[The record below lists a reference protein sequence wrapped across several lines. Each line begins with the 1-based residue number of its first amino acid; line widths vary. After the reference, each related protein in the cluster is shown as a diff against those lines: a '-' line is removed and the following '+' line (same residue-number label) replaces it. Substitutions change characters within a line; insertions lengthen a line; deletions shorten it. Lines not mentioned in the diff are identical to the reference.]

1 MTIIEIPHSTV
12 VSYNNIAISWIKWR
26 CKCYVE
32 MWPTLCLWN
41 NLLMWRYLVF
51 CKYRCAFS
59 SKLNSI
65 DDNFCPHFPIE
76 IQIIFHREP
85 DNKTKMIPLYWHR
98 PSQIICQLKQIALQK
113 AEFSWIYYN
122 LSISQRHYSDIPV
135 SNESVYTYDKD
146 WHSDKCLRR
155 DRFFFTKNHLH
166 CPSIMSTNTIMW

>member
-41 NLLMWRYLVF
+41 NLLMWRFLVF

-65 DDNFCPHFPIE
+65 DDNCLHFPIE

-85 DNKTKMIPLYWHR
+85 DNKTKIIPLYWHR
-98 PSQIICQLKQIALQK
+98 PSLIICQLKQIALQK

-122 LSISQRHYSDIPV
+122 LSISQRIIAIYQFQTNRCTLMTKIGIQINVCAEIDFLPKI
-135 SNESVYTYDKD
+135 T
-146 WHSDKCLRR
+146 
-155 DRFFFTKNHLH
+155 FTVQV
-166 CPSIMSTNTIMW
+166 